1 MGSRLFWIMLTG
13 VALVAGAA
21 LQGNMLFD
29 MSDDLKREKIVEAR
43 VDRAVDERLV
53 GMKVVD
59 SEGRTIDVSPD
70 TKKELGHAVKRLVAA
85 EAELALLRIKDGDEA
100 DIRTAH
106 RRSEAARAEVDRLK
120 AQIDREEQLSDRDRQ
135 AVRDQIREEVRE
147 TVRSAVRG

>member
-29 MSDDLKREKIVEAR
+29 WGDDAKRHKVVEAR

-53 GMKVVD
+53 GMEVVD
-59 SEGRTIDVSPD
+59 SQGRTIKVSPD
-70 TKKELGHAVKRLVAA
+70 TKEQLGQAVKRLVAA
-85 EAELALLRIKDGDEA
+85 EAELALLRIKDAGEA
-100 DIRTAH
+100 EVRAAR
-106 RRSEAARAEVDRLK
+106 RRSEAAHAEVDRIK
-120 AQIDREEQLSDRDRQ
+120 DQIDREERLSERDRQ
-135 AVRDQIREEVRE
+135 AMRDQIRQEVRE

>member
-29 MSDDLKREKIVEAR
+29 WGEDAKRHKIVEAR
-43 VDRAVDERLV
+43 ADRAVDERLDR
-53 GMKVVD
+53 MEVVD
-59 SEGRTIDVSPD
+59 SQGRTIKVSAD
-70 TKKELGHAVKRLVAA
+70 TKKELGHAVKRLAAA
-85 EAELALLRIKDGDEA
+85 EAELAMLRIKDGDEA
-100 DIRTAH
+100 DIRAAR
-106 RRSEAARAEVDRLK
+106 RRSEAAHAEVDRLK
-120 AQIDREEQLSDRDRQ
+120 AQIDREEQLPDRDRQ

>member
-59 SEGRTIDVSPD
+59 SEGRTIAVSPD

-106 RRSEAARAEVDRLK
+106 RRSEASRAEVDRLK